1 MGVIQTLNGL
11 KFNCF
16 ALKFEY
22 LLITNLWVG
31 VPERTVVLQGVSDF
45 NVSVCV
51 LNCISCSLGL
61 PSSIYKGYLA

>member
-16 ALKFEY
+16 TLKYEY

-45 NVSVCV
+45 NASLYMLKCT
-51 LNCISCSLGL
+51 SCSLGL
-61 PSSIYKGYLA
+61 LNSIFKGYLA